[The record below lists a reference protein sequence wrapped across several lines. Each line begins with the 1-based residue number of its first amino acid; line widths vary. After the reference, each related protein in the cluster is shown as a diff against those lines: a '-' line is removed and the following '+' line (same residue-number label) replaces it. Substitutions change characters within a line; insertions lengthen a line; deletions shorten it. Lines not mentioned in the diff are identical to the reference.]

1 MDGKVSQPET
11 KSKHT
16 KVLKSDERPFDYT
29 PVSLTDLPETPTR
42 DRNIAASAWDQAP
55 NILKTLGE
63 SLDGKPEAVFKR
75 RIHGWLLWRAG
86 PTLGPCRYLA
96 LDPSDHDRFYIF
108 DLDGNKNDSGQ
119 GPDRLRHTR
128 FRSWKESL
136 RDNPIP
142 NVPETN

>member
-16 KVLKSDERPFDYT
+16 KVLKSDERPVDYS

-63 SLDGKPEAVFKR
+63 SLDGKPEAVFER
-75 RIHGWLLWRAG
+75 RIHGWLL
-86 PTLGPCRYLA
+86 
-96 LDPSDHDRFYIF
+96 
-108 DLDGNKNDSGQ
+108 
-119 GPDRLRHTR
+119 
-128 FRSWKESL
+128 
-136 RDNPIP
+136 
-142 NVPETN
+142 